1 MISYPFESK
10 NVTTDN
16 PYGDRAI
23 TDEMEREFNQLTW
36 TNGVFINDNS
46 LVNSLK
52 VSAVG
57 GMQVAVAPGG
67 CHINGAKAY
76 ESATRTFTLE
86 ASSDTYMR
94 IDRIVARFDT
104 SDSVRS
110 IELYVKQG
118 TPSTTAVAPTL
129 VRASNYYELALADI
143 YIGKSVTEITQ
154 SNITDQRLNSEVCGM
169 VAPAFPTSIDTTDIF
184 NQFQSALDK
193 YMSLVQSAIDGTTA
207 GNLQSEIDAANAGL
221 TKANQRMLIFQD
233 KSLDLTKAVS
243 DTTYSEQGYTYHV
256 DLALSGCTADYIPDV
271 YLSAPSSV
279 ISDICQTGA
288 GYVRFFVST
297 NTGTITIPVIRLT
310 KGGE

>member
-23 TDEMEREFNQLTW
+23 TDAMEREFNQLTW
-36 TNGVFINDNS
+36 TNGVFINDDK

-57 GMQVAVAPGG
+57 GMQVSVAPGG
-67 CHINGAKAY
+67 CHINGAKGY
-76 ESATRTFTLE
+76 EAATRMFTLE
-86 ASSDTYMR
+86 AASDTYMR

-118 TPSTTAVAPTL
+118 TPSTTPVAPTL

-143 YIGKSVTEITQ
+143 YIGKSVTEIKQ

-169 VAPAFPTSIDTTDIF
+169 VAPAFPTSIDTSSIYD
-184 NQFQSALDK
+184 QFQASLDE
-193 YMSLVQSAIDGTTA
+193 YMELVQSAIDGTTA
-207 GNLQSEIDAANAGL
+207 GKLKSMIYTYKDL
-221 TKANQRMLIFQD
+221 T
-233 KSLDLTKAVS
+233 LDLTKAVTDS
-243 DTTYSEQGYTYHV
+243 TYAEYPYHI
-256 DLALSGCTADYIPDV
+256 DLTLSGCTSDHIPLV
-271 YLSAPSSV
+271 HLATPTGL
-279 ISDICQTGA
+279 ISNVCQSFD
-288 GYVRFFVST
+288 GYVRFYATT
-297 NTGTITIPVIRLT
+297 NKGSIAIPSIDLT
-310 KGGE
+310 RGGN